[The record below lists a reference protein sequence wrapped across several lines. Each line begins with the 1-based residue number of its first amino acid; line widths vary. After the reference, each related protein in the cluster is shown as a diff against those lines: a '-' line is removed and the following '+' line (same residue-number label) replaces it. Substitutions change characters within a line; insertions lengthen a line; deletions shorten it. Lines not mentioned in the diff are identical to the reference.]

1 MTRVGIKPGTFLLI
15 AGYLFHCT
23 IMAQMYNRGPRKNR
37 ECIIPILLCIIT
49 NIHSSFDSSLHI
61 GNRFE
66 LSFILQDCSQVSPV
80 VVVVVVT
87 AFSTVVVDVV
97 GAAVVVVD
105 VLGLT
110 VVEIVDVVGAKV
122 VDVVVNVVVVDVV
135 VDVDGV

>member
-1 MTRVGIKPGTFLLI
+1 MV
-15 AGYLFHCT
+15 
-23 IMAQMYNRGPRKNR
+23 
-37 ECIIPILLCIIT
+37 
-49 NIHSSFDSSLHI
+49 
-61 GNRFE
+61 
-66 LSFILQDCSQVSPV
+66 VS
-80 VVVVVVT
+80 

-110 VVEIVDVVGAKV
+110 VVEIVYVVGAKV